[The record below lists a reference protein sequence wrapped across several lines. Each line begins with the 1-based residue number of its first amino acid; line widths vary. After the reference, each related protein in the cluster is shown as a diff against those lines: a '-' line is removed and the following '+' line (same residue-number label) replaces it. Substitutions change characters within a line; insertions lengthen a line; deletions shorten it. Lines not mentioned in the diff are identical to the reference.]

1 MENVRTFTQ
10 VGVLRDLV
18 GKGANLGTTKENL
31 AKPMDVCVKLWLKDA
46 KTGAQAEGFV
56 SLPLSQALKKK
67 QISLGALLEYPLSK
81 DNNGYYS
88 IHNEQSE
95 ITWHDT
101 KTLSIV
107 NLVKVEI
114 TDDELI
120 VL

>member
-1 MENVRTFTQ
+1 METVRTFTP

-31 AKPMDVCVKLWLKDA
+31 AKPMDVCVKLWLKD
-46 KTGAQAEGFV
+46 KKGKQHEGFV

-67 QISLGALLEYPLSK
+67 QISLGALLDYPLSR

-95 ITWHDT
+95 IIWHDT
-101 KTLSIV
+101 TKLSVV